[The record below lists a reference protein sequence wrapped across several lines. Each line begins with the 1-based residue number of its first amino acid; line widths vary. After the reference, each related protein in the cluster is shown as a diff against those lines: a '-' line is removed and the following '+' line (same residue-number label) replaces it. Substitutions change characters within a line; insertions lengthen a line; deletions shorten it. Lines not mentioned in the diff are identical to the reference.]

1 MRIVL
6 LGAPGSGKGTQAKLM
21 AEKYKVPQISTG
33 DILRN
38 AVAEKTEIGKKV
50 SAIMEAGELVSDDI
64 VVDAVT
70 DRLRANESRRG
81 FVLDGFP
88 RNIPQAQELDTRL
101 GWLGRPLQLV
111 LQFALDNEI
120 VIKRVTGRLSCG
132 ECGAIYHRHFSRP
145 DRPGVCDK
153 CGSKQ
158 LSHRADDNEKTV
170 RARLQTYDQDTAPLN
185 AYYKAQHKLRTIQ
198 ASGEIEQIFS
208 IICEVVDIEI
218 RPLEK
223 KVTVPRSARP
233 QAVVTKPATS
243 KKAGKKAA
251 AKPTVATVR
260 KATKKVEKKPEA
272 NKPVVKKMAKKVAK
286 KTASKV
292 AEKSAVKKPTAAT
305 VRKATKKVAKKP
317 TTRKPAAKKVA
328 KKVAKKMAKKVAKK
342 TASKVPKRSALKK
355 PAVKK
360 AVAKKAAK
368 KVAKKATAK
377 KTAKKRPGKKR

>member
-6 LGAPGSGKGTQAKLM
+6 LGAPGSGKGTQAKMM
-21 AEKYKVPQISTG
+21 AQKYKVPQISTG
-33 DILRN
+33 DILRA

-64 VVDAVT
+64 VIDAVT

-120 VIKRVTGRLSCG
+120 VIKRVTGRLSCD
-132 ECGAIYHRHFSRP
+132 ECGAIYNRFFSRP
-145 DRPGVCDK
+145 NRSGVCDK

-158 LSHRADDNEKTV
+158 LSHRSDDTEKTV
-170 RARLQTYDQDTAPLN
+170 RARLQTYDQDTAPLS

-198 ASGEIEQIFS
+198 AGGEVEQIFS
-208 IICEVVDIEI
+208 VICEVVDIEI

-223 KVTVPRSARP
+223 KVTAPRSTRP
-233 QAVVTKPATS
+233 QVVATKSATS
-243 KKAGKKAA
+243 QKVEKKAA
-251 AKPTVATVR
+251 EKPAAATVR
-260 KATKKVEKKPEA
+260 KATKKVAKKPEV
-272 NKPVVKKMAKKVAK
+272 NKPVVKKVAKKVAK
-286 KTASKV
+286 KAASEVAKKPAVKTPTAATVRKAAKKV
-292 AEKSAVKKPTAAT
+292 AKKPAAKNPAAKKVTKKVAKKAASEVAKKPAVKTPTAAT

-317 TTRKPAAKKVA
+317 AAKKPAAKKVT
-328 KKVAKKMAKKVAKK
+328 KKV
-342 TASKVPKRSALKK
+342 
-355 PAVKK
+355 
-360 AVAKKAAK
+360 
-368 KVAKKATAK
+368 
-377 KTAKKRPGKKR
+377 AKKRPGKKR

>member
-6 LGAPGSGKGTQAKLM
+6 LGAPGSGKGTQAKMM
-21 AEKYKVPQISTG
+21 AQKYKVPQISTG
-33 DILRN
+33 DILRA

-64 VVDAVT
+64 VIDAVT

-132 ECGAIYHRHFSRP
+132 ECGAIYNRFFSRP
-145 DRPGVCDK
+145 NRSGVCDK

-158 LSHRADDNEKTV
+158 LSHRTDDNEKTV
-170 RARLQTYDQDTAPLN
+170 RARLQTYDQDTAPLS

-198 ASGEIEQIFS
+198 ASGEVEQIFS
-208 IICEVVDIEI
+208 VICEVVDIEI

-223 KVTVPRSARP
+223 KVIAPKSARP
-233 QAVVTKPATS
+233 QVVATKPATS
-243 KKAGKKAA
+243 KKA
-251 AKPTVATVR
+251 
-260 KATKKVEKKPEA
+260 
-272 NKPVVKKMAKKVAK
+272 
-286 KTASKV
+286 
-292 AEKSAVKKPTAAT
+292 AEKPTAAT

-317 TTRKPAAKKVA
+317 EANKPVA
-328 KKVAKKMAKKVAKK
+328 KKVAKKIAKKAASKVAKKPAAKKAVAKKVAKK
-342 TASKVPKRSALKK
+342 
-355 PAVKK
+355 PAAKK
-360 AVAKKAAK
+360 AVAKKTAK
-368 KVAKKATAK
+368 KVAKKAVAKKVVKKPAAKKAVAK
-377 KTAKKRPGKKR
+377 KTAKKRPGKKRQAR

>member
-6 LGAPGSGKGTQAKLM
+6 LGAPGSGKGTQAKMM
-21 AEKYKVPQISTG
+21 AQKYKVPQISTG
-33 DILRN
+33 DILRA

-50 SAIMEAGELVSDDI
+50 SAIMDAGELVSDDI
-64 VVDAVT
+64 VIDAVT

-132 ECGAIYHRHFSRP
+132 ECGAIYNRYFSRP
-145 DRPGVCDK
+145 SRSGVCDK

-158 LSHRADDNEKTV
+158 LSHRSDDTEKTV
-170 RARLQTYDQDTAPLN
+170 RARLQTYDQDTAPLS

-198 ASGEIEQIFS
+198 AGGEVEQIFS
-208 IICEVVDIEI
+208 VICEVVDIEI
-218 RPLEK
+218 RPMEK
-223 KVTVPRSARP
+223 KVTAPRPARP
-233 QAVVTKPATS
+233 QAVVMKSATS
-243 KKAGKKAA
+243 KKVEKKAA
-251 AKPTVATVR
+251 EKPTATTVR
-260 KATKKVEKKPEA
+260 KATKKVVKKPEA
-272 NKPVVKKMAKKVAK
+272 NKPVVKKVAKKVAKTVASKVAK
-286 KTASKV
+286 KTA
-292 AEKSAVKKPTAAT
+292 VKKPIATT

-317 TTRKPAAKKVA
+317 AAKKPAAKKVTKKVTKKVA
-328 KKVAKKMAKKVAKK
+328 KKVAKKAASKVAKKPALKKPVAKKAVAKKVAKK
-342 TASKVPKRSALKK
+342 
-355 PAVKK
+355 PA
-360 AVAKKAAK
+360 
-368 KVAKKATAK
+368 AK

>member
-6 LGAPGSGKGTQAKLM
+6 LGAPGSGKGTQAKMM
-21 AEKYKVPQISTG
+21 AQKYKVPQISTG
-33 DILRN
+33 DILRA

-64 VVDAVT
+64 VIDAVT

-120 VIKRVTGRLSCG
+120 VIKRVTGRLSCD
-132 ECGAIYHRHFSRP
+132 ECGAIYNRFFSRP
-145 DRPGVCDK
+145 NRSGVCDK

-158 LSHRADDNEKTV
+158 LFHRSDDTEKTV
-170 RARLQTYDQDTAPLN
+170 RARLQTYDQDTAPLS

-198 ASGEIEQIFS
+198 AGGEVEQIFPV
-208 IICEVVDIEI
+208 ICEVVDIEI

-223 KVTVPRSARP
+223 KVTAPRSTRP
-233 QAVVTKPATS
+233 QVVATKSATS
-243 KKAGKKAA
+243 QKVGKKAA
-251 AKPTVATVR
+251 EKPAAATVR
-260 KATKKVEKKPEA
+260 KATKKVAKKPEV
-272 NKPVVKKMAKKVAK
+272 NKPVVKKVAKKVVKKAASEVAKKPAVKTPTAATVRKAAKKVAK
-286 KTASKV
+286 KPAAKNPAAKKVTKKV
-292 AEKSAVKKPTAAT
+292 AKKAASEVAKKPAVKTPTAAT

-317 TTRKPAAKKVA
+317 AAKKPAAKKVT
-328 KKVAKKMAKKVAKK
+328 KNV
-342 TASKVPKRSALKK
+342 
-355 PAVKK
+355 
-360 AVAKKAAK
+360 
-368 KVAKKATAK
+368 
-377 KTAKKRPGKKR
+377 AKKRPGKKR

>member
-6 LGAPGSGKGTQAKLM
+6 LGAPGSGKGTQAKMM
-21 AEKYKVPQISTG
+21 AQKYKVPQISTG
-33 DILRN
+33 DILRA

-64 VVDAVT
+64 VIDAVT
-70 DRLRANESRRG
+70 DRLRANASRRG

-132 ECGAIYHRHFSRP
+132 ECGAIYNRFFSRP
-145 DRPGVCDK
+145 NRSGVCDK

-158 LSHRADDNEKTV
+158 LSHRTDDNEKTV
-170 RARLQTYDQDTAPLN
+170 RARLQTYDQDTAPLS

-198 ASGEIEQIFS
+198 ASGEVEQIFS
-208 IICEVVDIEI
+208 VICEVVDIEI

-223 KVTVPRSARP
+223 KVIAPKSARP
-233 QAVVTKPATS
+233 QVVATKPATS
-243 KKAGKKAA
+243 KKAEKKAA
-251 AKPTVATVR
+251 
-260 KATKKVEKKPEA
+260 E
-272 NKPVVKKMAKKVAK
+272 
-286 KTASKV
+286 
-292 AEKSAVKKPTAAT
+292 KPTAAT

-317 TTRKPAAKKVA
+317 EANKP
-328 KKVAKKMAKKVAKK
+328 
-342 TASKVPKRSALKK
+342 
-355 PAVKK
+355 
-360 AVAKKAAK
+360 VAKKAAK
-368 KVAKKATAK
+368 KVAKKAASKVVKKPALKKPAAKKAVAKKVAKKPAAKKAVAK
-377 KTAKKRPGKKR
+377 KTAKKRPGKKRQAR

>member
-6 LGAPGSGKGTQAKLM
+6 LGAPGSGKGTQAKM
-21 AEKYKVPQISTG
+21 IAQKYKVPQISTG
-33 DILRN
+33 DILRA

-64 VVDAVT
+64 VIDAVT
-70 DRLRANESRRG
+70 DRLRANASRRG

-132 ECGAIYHRHFSRP
+132 ECGAIYNRHFSRP
-145 DRPGVCDK
+145 NRPGVCDK

-170 RARLQTYDQDTAPLN
+170 RARLQTYDQDTAPLS

-198 ASGEIEQIFS
+198 ASGEMEQIFS
-208 IICEVVDIEI
+208 VICEVVDIEI
-218 RPLEK
+218 RPLEN

-233 QAVVTKPATS
+233 QAVATKPATS
-243 KKAGKKAA
+243 QKAEKRAVK
-251 AKPTVATVR
+251 KPTTATIK
-260 KATKKVEKKPEA
+260 KATKKVTKKPA
-272 NKPVVKKMAKKVAK
+272 AKKPAAKKPAAKKAVAKTVAKKVAK
-286 KTASKV
+286 KATKKV
-292 AEKSAVKKPTAAT
+292 TKKPAAK
-305 VRKATKKVAKKP
+305 KAVAKKVAKK
-317 TTRKPAAKKVA
+317 AAKKVA
-328 KKVAKKMAKKVAKK
+328 KKATKKV
-342 TASKVPKRSALKK
+342 TKK
-355 PAVKK
+355 PAAKK

-368 KVAKKATAK
+368 KVAKKATKKVTKKPAAK
-377 KTAKKRPGKKR
+377 KAVAKKVAKNRPGKKR

>member
-6 LGAPGSGKGTQAKLM
+6 LGAPGSGKGTQAKMM
-21 AEKYKVPQISTG
+21 AQKYKVPQISTG
-33 DILRN
+33 DILRA

-64 VVDAVT
+64 VIDAVT

-132 ECGAIYHRHFSRP
+132 ECGAIYNRFFSRP
-145 DRPGVCDK
+145 NRSGVCDK

-158 LSHRADDNEKTV
+158 LSHRTDDNEKTV
-170 RARLQTYDQDTAPLN
+170 RARLQTYDQDTAPLS

-198 ASGEIEQIFS
+198 ASGEVEQIFS
-208 IICEVVDIEI
+208 VICEVVDIEI

-223 KVTVPRSARP
+223 KVIAPKSARP
-233 QAVVTKPATS
+233 QVVATKPATS
-243 KKAGKKAA
+243 KKA
-251 AKPTVATVR
+251 
-260 KATKKVEKKPEA
+260 
-272 NKPVVKKMAKKVAK
+272 
-286 KTASKV
+286 
-292 AEKSAVKKPTAAT
+292 AEKPTAAT

-317 TTRKPAAKKVA
+317 EANKPVA
-328 KKVAKKMAKKVAKK
+328 KKVAKKIAKKAASKVAKKPAAKKAVAKKVAKK
-342 TASKVPKRSALKK
+342 
-355 PAVKK
+355 PAAKK
-360 AVAKKAAK
+360 AVAKKTAK
-368 KVAKKATAK
+368 KVAKKAVAK
-377 KTAKKRPGKKR
+377 KTAKKRPGKKRQAR

>member
-6 LGAPGSGKGTQAKLM
+6 LGAPGSGKGTQAKMM
-21 AEKYKVPQISTG
+21 AQKYKVPQISTG
-33 DILRN
+33 DILRA

-50 SAIMEAGELVSDDI
+50 SAIMDAGELVSDDI
-64 VVDAVT
+64 VIDAVT

-132 ECGAIYHRHFSRP
+132 ECGAIYNRYFSRP
-145 DRPGVCDK
+145 SRSGVCDK

-158 LSHRADDNEKTV
+158 LSHRSDDTEKTV
-170 RARLQTYDQDTAPLN
+170 RARLQTYDQDTAPLS

-198 ASGEIEQIFS
+198 AGGEVEQIFS
-208 IICEVVDIEI
+208 VICEVVDIEI

-223 KVTVPRSARP
+223 KVTAPRSTRP
-233 QAVVTKPATS
+233 QAAAMKSATS
-243 KKAGKKAA
+243 KKVGKKAA
-251 AKPTVATVR
+251 
-260 KATKKVEKKPEA
+260 E
-272 NKPVVKKMAKKVAK
+272 
-286 KTASKV
+286 
-292 AEKSAVKKPTAAT
+292 KPTAAT

-317 TTRKPAAKKVA
+317 EANKPVVKKVAKKVAKTVASKVAKKPAVKKPSATTVKKATKKVAKKPAAKKPAAKKVTKKVTKKVA
-328 KKVAKKMAKKVAKK
+328 KKVAKKAASKVAKKPALKKPVAKKAVAKKVAKK
-342 TASKVPKRSALKK
+342 
-355 PAVKK
+355 PA
-360 AVAKKAAK
+360 
-368 KVAKKATAK
+368 AK

>member
-6 LGAPGSGKGTQAKLM
+6 LGAPGSGKGTQAKMM
-21 AEKYKVPQISTG
+21 AQKYKVPQISTG
-33 DILRN
+33 DILRA
-38 AVAEKTEIGKKV
+38 AVAEKTEIGKRV

-64 VVDAVT
+64 VIDAVT

-88 RNIPQAQELDTRL
+88 RNIPQAQDLDTRL

-132 ECGAIYHRHFSRP
+132 ECGAIYNRFFSRP
-145 DRPGVCDK
+145 NRSGVCDK

-158 LSHRADDNEKTV
+158 LSHRSDDTEKTV
-170 RARLQTYDQDTAPLN
+170 RARLQTYDQDTAPLS

-198 ASGEIEQIFS
+198 AGGEVEQIFS
-208 IICEVVDIEI
+208 VICEVVDIEI

-223 KVTVPRSARP
+223 KVTTPRSARP

-251 AKPTVATVR
+251 EKPTTTTV
-260 KATKKVEKKPEA
+260 K
-272 NKPVVKKMAKKVAK
+272 
-286 KTASKV
+286 
-292 AEKSAVKKPTAAT
+292 
-305 VRKATKKVAKKP
+305 KATKKVAK
-317 TTRKPAAKKVA
+317 KPAAKKVA
-328 KKVAKKMAKKVAKK
+328 KKVAKK
-342 TASKVPKRSALKK
+342 P
-355 PAVKK
+355 
-360 AVAKKAAK
+360 AAK
-368 KVAKKATAK
+368 KVAKKPALKKPVAK
-377 KTAKKRPGKKR
+377 KAVSKKVAKKPAAKKATKKRPGKKRSAR

>member
-6 LGAPGSGKGTQAKLM
+6 LGAPGSGKGTQAKMM
-21 AEKYKVPQISTG
+21 AQKYKVPQISTG
-33 DILRN
+33 DILRA

-50 SAIMEAGELVSDDI
+50 SAILDAGELVSDDI
-64 VVDAVT
+64 VIDAVT

-132 ECGAIYHRHFSRP
+132 ECGAIYNRYFSRP
-145 DRPGVCDK
+145 SRSGVCDK

-158 LSHRADDNEKTV
+158 LSHRSDDTEKTV
-170 RARLQTYDQDTAPLN
+170 RARLQTYDQDTAPLS

-198 ASGEIEQIFS
+198 AGGEVEQIFS
-208 IICEVVDIEI
+208 VICEVVDIEI

-223 KVTVPRSARP
+223 KVTAPRPARP
-233 QAVVTKPATS
+233 QAVAMKSATS
-243 KKAGKKAA
+243 KKVGKKAA
-251 AKPTVATVR
+251 
-260 KATKKVEKKPEA
+260 E
-272 NKPVVKKMAKKVAK
+272 
-286 KTASKV
+286 
-292 AEKSAVKKPTAAT
+292 KPTAAM

-317 TTRKPAAKKVA
+317 AAKKPAAKKVTKKVTKKVA
-328 KKVAKKMAKKVAKK
+328 KKVAKKAASKVAKKPALKKPVAKKAVAKKVAKK
-342 TASKVPKRSALKK
+342 
-355 PAVKK
+355 PA
-360 AVAKKAAK
+360 
-368 KVAKKATAK
+368 AK

>member
-6 LGAPGSGKGTQAKLM
+6 LGAPGSGKGTQAKMM
-21 AEKYKVPQISTG
+21 AQKYKVPQISTG
-33 DILRN
+33 DILRA

-64 VVDAVT
+64 VIDAVT

-132 ECGAIYHRHFSRP
+132 ECGAIYNRYFSRP
-145 DRPGVCDK
+145 SRPGVCDK

-158 LSHRADDNEKTV
+158 LSHRSDDTEKTV
-170 RARLQTYDQDTAPLN
+170 RARLQTYDQDTAPLS

-198 ASGEIEQIFS
+198 AGGEVEQIFS
-208 IICEVVDIEI
+208 VICEVVDIEI

-223 KVTVPRSARP
+223 KVTAPRPARP
-233 QAVVTKPATS
+233 QAAAMKSATS
-243 KKAGKKAA
+243 KKVGKKAA
-251 AKPTVATVR
+251 EKPTVATVR
-260 KATKKVEKKPEA
+260 KATKKVAKKPA
-272 NKPVVKKMAKKVAK
+272 AKKPAAKKV
-286 KTASKV
+286 TNKV
-292 AEKSAVKKPTAAT
+292 T
-305 VRKATKKVAKKP
+305 
-317 TTRKPAAKKVA
+317 KKVA
-328 KKVAKKMAKKVAKK
+328 KKVAKKAASKVAKKPALKKPVAKKAVAKKVAKK
-342 TASKVPKRSALKK
+342 
-355 PAVKK
+355 PA
-360 AVAKKAAK
+360 
-368 KVAKKATAK
+368 AK

>member
-6 LGAPGSGKGTQAKLM
+6 LGAPGSGKGTQAKMM
-21 AEKYKVPQISTG
+21 AQKYKVPQISTG
-33 DILRN
+33 DILRA

-64 VVDAVT
+64 VIDAVT

-132 ECGAIYHRHFSRP
+132 ECGAIYNRFFSRP
-145 DRPGVCDK
+145 NRSGVCDK

-158 LSHRADDNEKTV
+158 LSHRTDDNEKTV
-170 RARLQTYDQDTAPLN
+170 RARLQTYDQDTAPLS

-198 ASGEIEQIFS
+198 ASGEVEQIFS
-208 IICEVVDIEI
+208 VICEVVDIEI

-223 KVTVPRSARP
+223 KVIAPKSARP
-233 QAVVTKPATS
+233 QVVATKPATS
-243 KKAGKKAA
+243 KKA
-251 AKPTVATVR
+251 
-260 KATKKVEKKPEA
+260 
-272 NKPVVKKMAKKVAK
+272 
-286 KTASKV
+286 
-292 AEKSAVKKPTAAT
+292 AEKPTAAT

-317 TTRKPAAKKVA
+317 EANKPVA
-328 KKVAKKMAKKVAKK
+328 KKVAKKIAKKAASKVVKKPALKKPAAKKAVAKKVAKK
-342 TASKVPKRSALKK
+342 
-355 PAVKK
+355 PAAKK
-360 AVAKKAAK
+360 AV
-368 KVAKKATAK
+368 AK
-377 KTAKKRPGKKR
+377 KTAKKRPGKKRQAR